1 MGTDMATVKG
11 PCMARSR
18 ANHRYT
24 VATAGVLVA
33 ASVAPWA
40 HAQEGGAL
48 DVASRITIVPR
59 VSVTETFTN
68 NVRLSSANPKSELI
82 TEVSPGIRISS
93 DGGRIR
99 GSIDYSLT
107 EAFYANNSSGR
118 RSLNN
123 LSATGTVEAIDNWAF
138 LDFSGNVGQ
147 QSISAFG
154 TPSSGALLAGGNSTE
169 TSVYRLSPYVRGRFG
184 GNAEYEARYGY
195 TSSTSR
201 SSTVS
206 DVDQR
211 DLSFR
216 VSGGQA
222 TYGLSWGFDASRQS
236 TGFSGGRSTS
246 GSSLNTRLQ
255 YALDERWGAY
265 VRVGRESN
273 DYAVANGES
282 SNFVALGVSWRPN
295 PELSVNA
302 DQDNRGFTGLGI
314 NWAPSRR
321 TSIAITRE
329 GRLYGATHS
338 IALAYRTPLTAWT
351 FSDSRGTSS
360 TPAFGPGLQSVS
372 LYDLLTNQF
381 AATESD
387 PLKREQYDAFLL
399 GNGIKPGLTAVG
411 GFLSSTLSLQQS
423 RQMSFALFGARSTLT
438 MVLSR
443 SQSTKLDTLS
453 TAVDDFLTA
462 SVVSQNGLS
471 ANYAYRLTPRMTL
484 SLGASRQSSSGN
496 NGVAGTSSRSF
507 NVNLSTQLTREASA
521 SVGARRVVFDSATN
535 PYSETAVTGSVQV
548 QF

>member
-1 MGTDMATVKG
+1 
-11 PCMARSR
+11 MARSPVSR
-18 ANHRYT
+18 C
-24 VATAGVLVA
+24 TAASVGMLVA
-33 ASVAPWA
+33 AASPWA
-40 HAQEGGAL
+40 HGQEAPAL
-48 DVASRITIVPR
+48 DIASRITIVPR

-68 NVRLSSANPKSELI
+68 NVRLSSVNPKSEAI
-82 TEVSPGIRISS
+82 TEISPGIRISS
-93 DGGRIR
+93 SGGRIR
-99 GSIDYSLT
+99 GSIDYSLS
-107 EAFYANNSSGR
+107 EVFYANNTSGR

-123 LSATGTVEAIDNWAF
+123 LVASGTVEAVDNWAY

-154 TPSSGALLAGGNSTE
+154 TPSNDGLLVGGNSTE
-169 TSVYRLSPYVRGRFG
+169 TSVYRLSPYLRGRLG
-184 GNAEYEARYGY
+184 GNAEYELRYGY

-201 SSTVS
+201 SAAVS
-206 DVDQR
+206 DVDQH

-222 TYGLSWGFDASRQS
+222 RYGLSWGFDAQRQS
-236 TGFSGGRSTS
+236 TDYSGGRSTS
-246 GSSLNTRLQ
+246 GSALNARLQ
-255 YALDERWGAY
+255 YALDARWGVY
-265 VRVGRESN
+265 TRVGRETN
-273 DYAVANGES
+273 DFAVANGES
-282 SNFVALGVSWRPN
+282 SSYVALGVSWRPN
-295 PELSVNA
+295 PELTVNV

-321 TSIAITRE
+321 TSVAVTRE

-338 IALAYRTPLTAWT
+338 IALAYRTPRTAWT
-351 FSDSRGTSS
+351 FSDSRSASS
-360 TPAFGPGLQSVS
+360 NPSVGPGLQTVS
-372 LYDLLTNQF
+372 LYELLTSQF
-381 AATESD
+381 AATEPD
-387 PLKREQYDAFLL
+387 PIKREQYDAFLL
-399 GNGIKPGLTAVG
+399 ANGIKPGETAIG
-411 GFLSSTLSLQQS
+411 GFLASTLSLDRS
-423 RQMSFALFGARSTLT
+423 RKMSFALFGARSTLT

-443 SQSTKLDTLS
+443 SRSSKLDTLS

-484 SLGASRQSSSGN
+484 SLGAARQSSSGN

-521 SVGARRVVFDSATN
+521 SVGARRVMFDSATN

>member
-1 MGTDMATVKG
+1 MAMAKDMATKR
-11 PCMARSR
+11 PESSCAC
-18 ANHRYT
+18 
-24 VATAGVLVA
+24 ATLGVLVL
-33 ASVAPWA
+33 ASASPWVL
-40 HAQEGGAL
+40 AQEGGAL

-59 VSVTETFTN
+59 VSVTETITN
-68 NVRLSSANPKSELI
+68 NVRLSSVNQKSEAI
-82 TEVSPGIRISS
+82 TEVSPGISISS
-93 DGGRIR
+93 TGGRIR

-107 EAFYANNSSGR
+107 EVLYANNTSGR
-118 RSLNN
+118 RSLNSLTAN
-123 LSATGTVEAIDNWAF
+123 GIAEVVDNWAF

-154 TPSSGALLAGGNSTE
+154 TPSSGGALVGGNSTE
-169 TSVYRLSPYVRGRFG
+169 TSVFRLSPYLRGRFA
-184 GNAEYEARYGY
+184 GNATYEARYSY

-201 SSTVS
+201 SVAVS

-216 VSGGQA
+216 ASGGQSG
-222 TYGLSWGFDASRQS
+222 YGLSWGLDASRQS
-236 TGFSGGRSTS
+236 TSFTRGRSTS
-246 GSSLNTRLQ
+246 GSVLNTRLQ
-255 YALDERWGAY
+255 YALDERWGGY

-273 DYAVANGES
+273 DFAVANGES

-295 PELSVNA
+295 PELIVNV
-302 DQDNRGFTGLGI
+302 DQDNRGYTGLGI
-314 NWAPSRR
+314 NWAPSPR
-321 TSIAITRE
+321 TSVAVTRD

-360 TPAFGPGLQSVS
+360 APAFGPGLQSVS

-387 PLKREQYDAFLL
+387 PIKREQYDAFLL
-399 GNGIKPGLTAVG
+399 ANGIRPGLTAVG
-411 GFLSSTLSLQQS
+411 GFLASTLSLQQS

-438 MVLSR
+438 MVVSR
-443 SQSTKLDTLS
+443 SQNTKLDTLS
-453 TAVDDFLTA
+453 TAVDDFITS

-471 ANYAYRLTPRMTL
+471 ANYAYRLTPRTTL
-484 SLGASRQSSSGN
+484 SLAASRQSSSGN

-507 NVNLSTQLTREASA
+507 NLNLSTQLTREASA
-521 SVGARRVVFDSATN
+521 SVGARRVLFDSATN
-535 PYSETAVTGSVQV
+535 PYSETAVTGTVQV

>member
-1 MGTDMATVKG
+1 MAMGTDMAGSRVK
-11 PCMARSR
+11 
-18 ANHRYT
+18 HRYT
-24 VATAGVLVA
+24 LATVGVLAA
-33 ASVAPWA
+33 ASGAPWA
-40 HAQEGGAL
+40 HAQEGAVP

-68 NVRLSSANPKSELI
+68 NVRLSSANQKSELI

-99 GSIDYSLT
+99 GSVDYSLT
-107 EAFYANNSSGR
+107 EVFYANSSSGR
-118 RSLNN
+118 RSLNS
-123 LSATGTVEAIDNWAF
+123 LSAFGTVEAIDNWAF
-138 LDFSGNVGQ
+138 LDFSGNIGQ

-154 TPSSGALLAGGNSTE
+154 TPASGALLSGGNSTE
-169 TSVYRLSPYVRGRFG
+169 TSIYRLSPYVRGRFG

-201 SSTVS
+201 SSTVA

-216 VSGGQA
+216 ASGGQSTA
-222 TYGLSWGFDASRQS
+222 GLSWGFDANRQS
-236 TGFSGGRSTS
+236 TAFTGGRSTS

-255 YALDERWGAY
+255 YALGERWGAY
-265 VRVGRESN
+265 ARVGRESN
-273 DYAVANGES
+273 DFAVASGES
-282 SNFVALGVSWRPN
+282 STFVALGVSWRPN
-295 PELSVNA
+295 PELSVNV
-302 DQDNRGFTGLGI
+302 DQDNRGFTGLGV

-321 TSIAITRE
+321 TSVAITRE
-329 GRLYGATHS
+329 GRLYGATHN

-351 FSDSRGTSS
+351 FSDSRGSSS

-381 AATESD
+381 AATEPD

-399 GNGIKPGLTAVG
+399 ANGIRPGLTAVG

-453 TAVDDFLTA
+453 TAVDDFLTS
-462 SVVSQNGLS
+462 SVVTQNGLS
-471 ANYAYRLTPRMTL
+471 ANYAYQLTPRTTL

-496 NGVAGTSSRSF
+496 NGVAGTTSRSL

-521 SVGARRVVFDSATN
+521 SVGARRVVFESATN